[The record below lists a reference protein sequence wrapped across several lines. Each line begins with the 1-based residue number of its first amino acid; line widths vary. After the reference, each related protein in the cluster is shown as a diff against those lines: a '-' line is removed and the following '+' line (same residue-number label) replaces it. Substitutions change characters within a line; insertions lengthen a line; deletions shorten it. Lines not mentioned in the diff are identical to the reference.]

1 MVSIVKVDQIQ
12 NADGTVEYLNAG
24 SIKNASLHSSVTGGS
39 GITALG
45 TVASGTL
52 NSSVNINSALSTATF
67 PAGQVLFM
75 GYDSYE
81 TQTTVGT
88 TETPLMS
95 VSWTTKGANSRVEAQ
110 ATLRVGDYHDI
121 QGYRLGLN
129 INTGS
134 SADQSV
140 RSSTYMQQQPNQ
152 TSNQLQNDDFG
163 NRQNTQNGYSIADIS
178 AVASKTTTY
187 AKGTQ
192 VVVWLWIAGINDV
205 YILRSNNRANQ
216 HESGICTL
224 SVYEIAT

>member
-1 MVSIVKVDQIQ
+1 MARNSLL
-12 NADGTVEYLNAG
+12 ADWAG
-24 SIKNASLHSSVTGGS
+24 Y
-39 GITALG
+39 IT
-45 TVASGTL
+45 SGTIG
-52 NSSVNINSALSTATF
+52 SSATF
-67 PAGQVLFM
+67 PAGHVLFM

-81 TQTTVGT
+81 TETSIGT

-110 ATLRVGDYHDI
+110 ATLRIGDYHDSD
-121 QGYRLGLN
+121 GYAIGLN

-140 RSSTYMQQQPNQ
+140 RSTTYMQQNASQAI
-152 TSNQLQNDDFG
+152 NQLQNDDFG
-163 NRQNTQNGYSIADIS
+163 NRQLTQQGYSMADLN

-192 VVVWLWIAGINDV
+192 VVVWLWILGATDVLVNRSATRAGVN
-205 YILRSNNRANQ
+205 
-216 HESGICTL
+216 ESGICTL